1 MIVSVVWAKLFG
13 LKILMKK
20 FLMKQISMK
29 EILVKN
35 IEYRKNILQCV
46 FFIFDNSNDSYSYIA
61 KKKTVIIVKVTHLIL
76 SDFNSF

>member
-1 MIVSVVWAKLFG
+1 
-13 LKILMKK
+13 
-20 FLMKQISMK
+20 MK